1 MRPLLLLGLAIA
13 CGDAVPTSATPADPS
28 AAPPPTETQEG
39 GDPRGEIEVP
49 PAPEAVPA
57 DDMQAA
63 CTSAM
68 RSFPDQPSTRGSTAS
83 DLTSLGKFCRE
94 ADRNEDARHLYL
106 LALTLDAN
114 HALAHYNL
122 AIALM
127 RLHESD
133 LACEYDATISSVMH
147 HLERAVAIDARQRAE
162 MEQEP
167 ALASLKDNLR
177 FRMLLG
183 VRMGDPASMRQT
195 LSGTTVYGPGMGA
208 FGSLRSL
215 TFEGTGDGGA
225 RSRVRVQVRTVGD
238 DGPGEP
244 TERLGYWEAQHG
256 RLTIK
261 LPKGLEGSGT
271 MTITPQGDLVNSAG
285 TTTIWYTAPSECD
298 A

>member
-1 MRPLLLLGLAIA
+1 MYKR
-13 CGDAVPTSATPADPS
+13 
-28 AAPPPTETQEG
+28 Q
-39 GDPRGEIEVP
+39 
-49 PAPEAVPA
+49 
-57 DDMQAA
+57 
-63 CTSAM
+63 
-68 RSFPDQPSTRGSTAS
+68 
-83 DLTSLGKFCRE
+83 
-94 ADRNEDARHLYL
+94 
-106 LALTLDAN
+106 
-114 HALAHYNL
+114 
-122 AIALM
+122 
-127 RLHESD
+127 LHESD

-261 LPKGLEGSGT
+261 LPKGLEGLSL
-271 MTITPQGDLVNSAG
+271 IH
-285 TTTIWYTAPSECD
+285 I
-298 A
+298 